1 VSKEKI
7 VEVKPEKIRT
17 EAIGTEAIGTVSY
30 WTVNAGDS
38 SGDKKLNIT
47 PFNPPFA
54 TPTPFTIVFQSRQTD
69 NVDHDWPDQFAV
81 QVIQT
86 TQNSILVR
94 IRRLDSPGSGWGQQ
108 LGLNLI
114 VRE

>member
-1 VSKEKI
+1 VSREEI
-7 VEVKPEKIRT
+7 TEVKPEKIR
-17 EAIGTEAIGTVSY
+17 TEAIGTVSY
-30 WTVNAGDS
+30 WTVNAGNS

-47 PFNPPFA
+47 PFSPPFA
-54 TPTPFTIVFQSRQTD
+54 TSTPFTIVFQSRQTD
-69 NVDHDWPDQFAV
+69 NVDHNWPDQFAI

-94 IRRLDSPGSGWGQQ
+94 IRRLDLPGNGWGQQ